1 MHFFSFSENSS
12 KLNEVIITQNFEL
25 YRCGG
30 EFNLDAGEA
39 EEDGVLIIVD
49 CDTCSLAVEV
59 RLET

>member
-1 MHFFSFSENSS
+1 MYSR
-12 KLNEVIITQNFEL
+12 LNEIEVTQNSET

-49 CDTCSLAVEV
+49 CDTCSLSVEV